1 VVQQRLILLFTDEC
15 TVALDIRAGQCWL
28 PPKRQ

>member
-15 TVALDIRAGQCWL
+15 TVTLDIRAGRFWL
-28 PPKRQ
+28 SPKRR